1 MLEAFIETEID
12 EVTNV
17 ALAAGRVTRR
27 VLLGLAVG
35 IAQGAYAQVDVFP
48 NRPIR
53 IILPSAAGAGG
64 DILARIMSEPLA
76 KNLGQ
81 QILIDNRP
89 GGSGNVAADATLKA
103 TADGYTLMQGNSS
116 THAMNQYLYSK
127 AHYDPVRDFKPVA
140 FLGSVPNMLIA
151 QPALGIKSVGE
162 LIALARREPGKL
174 TFASGG
180 PGTSHHMA
188 GELFRAMT
196 GTDLVHVPSKGA
208 AQGVA
213 AVVAGDVSI
222 MFPNIPSALGLIKQG
237 RLAGI
242 AVCSPQRISWLPEI
256 PTVAENGLPG
266 FEIVAWVAIFAPANT
281 PDPVV
286 QRLATAFQNV
296 SALPEVRE
304 KLIAQGYEPHVMVG
318 EAFQRFMRSESE
330 KWGRIIRTAG
340 VKIQ

>member
-1 MLEAFIETEID
+1 MRICLMVWLAL
-12 EVTNV
+12 VGSGV
-17 ALAAGRVTRR
+17 AC
-27 VLLGLAVG
+27 
-35 IAQGAYAQVDVFP
+35 AQPQTDTFP
-48 NRPIR
+48 TRPIR

-64 DILARIMSEPLA
+64 DILARIMSEPLG

-81 QILIDNRP
+81 QILIDNRA

-103 TADGYTLMQGNSS
+103 AADGYTLMQGNSS

-127 AHYDPVRDFKPVA
+127 AHYDPVRDFKPVV
-140 FLGSVPNMLIA
+140 FLGSVPNILVV
-151 QPALGIKSVGE
+151 QPSLGVKSVGD
-162 LIALARREPGKL
+162 LVALAKRDPGKL

-196 GTDLVHVPSKGA
+196 SVELVHVPYKGA

-222 MFPNIPSALGLIKQG
+222 MFPNIPSALGLIRQG

-256 PTVAENGLPG
+256 PTVAESGLPG
-266 FEIVAWVAIFAPANT
+266 YEIVAWVAIFAPANT
-281 PDPVV
+281 PEAIV
-286 QRLATAFQNV
+286 QRLAAAFQTV
-296 SALPEVRE
+296 SQMPEVRD
-304 KLIAQGYEPHVMVG
+304 KLIAQGYEPQVMIG

>member
-1 MLEAFIETEID
+1 MVWLAL
-12 EVTNV
+12 VGSGV
-17 ALAAGRVTRR
+17 AC
-27 VLLGLAVG
+27 
-35 IAQGAYAQVDVFP
+35 AQPQTDTFP
-48 NRPIR
+48 TRPIR

-64 DILARIMSEPLA
+64 DILARIMSEPLG

-81 QILIDNRP
+81 QILIDNRA

-103 TADGYTLMQGNSS
+103 AADGYTLMQGNSS

-127 AHYDPVRDFKPVA
+127 AHYDPVRDFKPVV
-140 FLGSVPNMLIA
+140 FLGSVPNILVV
-151 QPALGIKSVGE
+151 QPSLGVKSVGD
-162 LIALARREPGKL
+162 LVALAKRDPGKL

-196 GTDLVHVPSKGA
+196 SVELVHVPYKGA

-222 MFPNIPSALGLIKQG
+222 MFPNIPSALGLIRQG

-256 PTVAENGLPG
+256 PTVAESGLPG
-266 FEIVAWVAIFAPANT
+266 YEIVAWVAIFAPANT
-281 PDPVV
+281 PEAIV
-286 QRLATAFQNV
+286 QRLAAAFQTV
-296 SALPEVRE
+296 SQMPEVRD
-304 KLIAQGYEPHVMVG
+304 KLIAQGYEPQVMIG

>member
-1 MLEAFIETEID
+1 MMQRWSFGWVAI
-12 EVTNV
+12 
-17 ALAAGRVTRR
+17 ALAMSA
-27 VLLGLAVG
+27 AH
-35 IAQGAYAQVDVFP
+35 AQTDAFP

-53 IILPSAAGAGG
+53 VILPSAAGAGG

-89 GGSGNVAADATLKA
+89 GGSGNVAAEATLKSP
-103 TADGYTLMQGNSS
+103 ADGYTLMQGNSS

-127 AHYDPVRDFKPVA
+127 AHYDPIRDFKPVA
-140 FLGSVPNMLIA
+140 FLGSVPNILVIN
-151 QPALGIKSVGE
+151 PALGIKSVAE
-162 LIALARREPGKL
+162 LIARARAEPGKL

-188 GELFRAMT
+188 GELFSAMT
-196 GTDLVHVPSKGA
+196 GTDLVHVPYKGA

-213 AVVAGDVSI
+213 AVVAGDVAV
-222 MFPNIPSALGLIKQG
+222 MFPNIPNALGLIKQG
-237 RLAGI
+237 RLNGI
-242 AVCSPQRISWLPEI
+242 AVCSPRRISWLPDM
-256 PTVAENGLPG
+256 PTVAEGGLDG

-281 PDPVV
+281 PDAVV
-286 QRLATAFQNV
+286 QRLAA
-296 SALPEVRE
+296 ALQTVAQLPDVRE
-304 KLIAQGYEPHVMVG
+304 KLIAQGYEPQTLIG
-318 EAFQRFMRSESE
+318 EAFQRFMRDESE